1 MKRRPRS
8 VAVQLL
14 LGLDVAAAPEPT
26 REAPPAPV
34 TFTEMLGFGPSA
46 PAPAPVA
53 AWDGYPG
60 EFAHGGA
67 APWETTLCG
76 LPAGRGDQIELCS
89 SLSAV
94 TCPACLANP
103 PRPFRR
109 PAETCS
115 ACGCTDDNPCRDA
128 AGKVA
133 CSWMRRGDPR
143 CSRCIVA
150 AERPVAPSHDPLDP
164 WGLAPPGVDV
174 DDLSTVQHPTAYEL
188 RTPAPWE
195 A

>member
-46 PAPAPVA
+46 PATP
-53 AWDGYPG
+53 
-60 EFAHGGA
+60 
-67 APWETTLCG
+67 T
-76 LPAGRGDQIELCS
+76 
-89 SLSAV
+89 
-94 TCPACLANP
+94 
-103 PRPFRR
+103 
-109 PAETCS
+109 
-115 ACGCTDDNPCRDA
+115 
-128 AGKVA
+128 
-133 CSWMRRGDPR
+133 
-143 CSRCIVA
+143 
-150 AERPVAPSHDPLDP
+150 HDPLDP

-174 DDLSTVQHPTAYEL
+174 DDLSTVQHPTAYDL